1 MCQGFDLFVCLKDSI
16 KDLLRH
22 VLRSVQ
28 PIMADVE
35 TVVHSAGATERFFEL
50 VGADIVLDSDLQ
62 PFLCEVHTVEL
73 TSGALTSLT
82 VVSLIV
88 YPTIPHFTTRRAA

>member
-1 MCQGFDLFVCLKDSI
+1 MCQDFVLFVCLRDSI

-28 PIMADVE
+28 PIMADAE
-35 TVVHSAGATERFFEL
+35 TVVRSAGATERFFEL

-62 PFLCEVHTVEL
+62 PFLCEVHTPCPAPPCWP
-73 TSGALTSLT
+73 SMWMNPI
-82 VVSLIV
+82 LIAV
-88 YPTIPHFTTRRAA
+88 CSCS

>member
-1 MCQGFDLFVCLKDSI
+1 MSSGFDLIVGVRDSI

-28 PIMADVE
+28 PIMAEAE
-35 TVVHSAGATERFFEL
+35 TAVRSDGATERFFEL

-62 PFLCEVHTVEL
+62 PFLCEVHTPCL
-73 TSGALTSLT
+73 GLSA
-82 VVSLIV
+82 
-88 YPTIPHFTTRRAA
+88 YHPCR